1 MSQLQVTGEAKIRDL
16 QGPVVANAGVI
27 TALDGSASQYVRGDG
42 TLADFPTST
51 GGGSSVSFYLNGSVN
66 QGTFGGSAYKQL
78 GENAI
83 TGVGTNFSASTNG
96 LIAQFITDANVP
108 DQTEIPSGNWNI
120 EFYMGVSA
128 SSGALASF
136 YVEIYK
142 YDGSTFTLIGS
153 NAATP
158 EYLTNTTTIDAYFTS
173 VAMPLTALAQTDRIA
188 IRVFVNVAGKT
199 VTLYT
204 EDNRLCQVV
213 TTFSRGILSLNNL
226 TDQQQYFAVGT
237 SGTNFNIASSVD
249 THTFN
254 LPVASATNTGK
265 LSSTDWSIFNAKQ
278 PAGNYVTLDTT
289 QTITSEKTFS
299 NTITFADYVLM
310 NIGVALAKTSGTPL
324 YASTNG
330 YANLQLVNAASV
342 NSLYLNDGDTGKFTK
357 LSFNNAADYTYT
369 FPTASGT
376 IALTSNLSSYVPYT
390 GATTNVNLGSYGIT
404 GNDFNA
410 QGLKTENSTLF
421 KHQSNFIVTQ
431 AGYTAIG
438 GSANGLYFN
447 INANGRI
454 QEFIFNST
462 GDRVYTF
469 PASSGTLALTS
480 DLSSYVPYSGATG
493 PVDLG
498 SYDLLVNG
506 VRAGKGGGTGS
517 NNTRFGALAF
527 MANTTG
533 SYNAALGTLTLNA
546 NTTGANNTAVGNA
559 ALQLNTTGGSNT
571 SVGAFTLTNNTT
583 GVGNVALGTGSLAG
597 ITTGSYNIAIGI
609 NTANLITTGDFN
621 TIIGN
626 YSGSTNLTSNIIL
639 ADGAGNVR
647 YQWNGTNNVFGNAV
661 QASAYRLTGMTAGSG
676 ALYWTSDRVT
686 LANYNAS
693 GVVHIEANG
702 GTGVATF
709 GGATY
714 NNDFVGTGRFT
725 GALNGTSATFSSS
738 VTATSFS
745 INSNGTLSS
754 NGFWGTLTTKGSGSY
769 ADWSLI
775 NSGGNGIMW
784 NPTGTLNMAFGGNVG
799 IGTSSPSALLHV
811 LGGSGVNQP
820 VIFGISGTTLY
831 TTYRISTNTDI
842 GYIGSGTGLFS
853 GGSSTD
859 FGMRAENNL
868 VFGVSN
874 TERMRITSGGN
885 VLIGTT
891 TDAGYK
897 LYVNGSVAATSGF
910 FDTSDKRLKKEI
922 TDNPTIKGIE
932 SIKPKL
938 YVKADREE
946 LGYYAQDLQEVLP
959 SAVTEG
965 SDGFLSLSYA
975 QVHTAKIAQLEA
987 EVAELKE
994 LIKTLL

>member
-1 MSQLQVTGEAKIRDL
+1 MSQIQITGEAKIRDL
-16 QGPVVANAGVI
+16 QGPVVANSGVI
-27 TALDGSASQYVRGDG
+27 TALDGAANQYVRGDG
-42 TLADFPTST
+42 TLASFPTST

-78 GENAI
+78 GQNAI
-83 TGVGTNFSASTNG
+83 TGVGTNFSASANG

-188 IRVFVNVAGKT
+188 VRVFVNVAGKT

-226 TDQQQYFAVGT
+226 TDQQQYLTVGT
-237 SGTNFNIASSVD
+237 AGTDFNIVSALD

-254 LPVASATNTGK
+254 IPSASATNRGLITTG
-265 LSSTDWSIFNAKQ
+265 
-278 PAGNYVTLDTT
+278 T
-289 QTITSEKTFS
+289 QTIAGAKTFS
-299 NTITFADYVLM
+299 STATFNTG
-310 NIGVALAKTSGTPL
+310 GVFNNWGISLYDGAGSTALSSSTLTGI
-324 YASTNG
+324 YASKSGSITDIVISHNAP
-330 YANLQLVNAASV
+330 YDSILRFSNDVAN
-342 NSLYLNDGDTGKFTK
+342 F
-357 LSFNNAADYTYT
+357 TYT
-369 FPTASGT
+369 FPDLSGT
-376 IALTSNLSSYVPYT
+376 IALLEGTQTFTGIKTFNLSPINETGIQLKNDIGIVPVVSGYT
-390 GATTNVNLGSYGIT
+390 NLNGLTNGLAITNSSGVSNNLLVPATT
-404 GNDFNA
+404 
-410 QGLKTENSTLF
+410 
-421 KHQSNFIVTQ
+421 
-431 AGYTAIG
+431 GY
-438 GSANGLYFN
+438 S
-447 INANGRI
+447 
-454 QEFIFNST
+454 
-462 GDRVYTF
+462 YTF

-714 NNDFVGTGRFT
+714 NNDFVGTGRFSGGNLRFDNLSNSIFRGIVFGATPADATEYAYIKYQPSAGHFRIFGSPAGFGGLTTFENNGIQWLQVNTNNTLNFT
-725 GALNGTSATFSSS
+725 GATTFNSS
-738 VTATSFS
+738 VTAT
-745 INSNGTLSS
+745 
-754 NGFWGTLTTKGSGSY
+754 
-769 ADWSLI
+769 
-775 NSGGNGIMW
+775 
-784 NPTGTLNMAFGGNVG
+784 
-799 IGTSSPSALLHV
+799 
-811 LGGSGVNQP
+811 
-820 VIFGISGTTLY
+820 
-831 TTYRISTNTDI
+831 
-842 GYIGSGTGLFS
+842 
-853 GGSSTD
+853 
-859 FGMRAENNL
+859 
-868 VFGVSN
+868 
-874 TERMRITSGGN
+874 
-885 VLIGTT
+885 
-891 TDAGYK
+891 
-897 LYVNGSVAATSGF
+897 GF
-910 FDTSDKRLKKEI
+910 FESSDKRIKKEI

-938 YVKADREE
+938 YVKAEKEE

-975 QVHTAKIAQLEA
+975 QVHTAKIAQLET

-994 LIKTLL
+994 LIKKLL